1 MKEIA
6 NLARIVTLRR
16 SNNRPLLDL
25 DASQPGKEERLM
37 QAVVAKPDASAM
49 QLTRT
54 LYGDNS
60 AASQTA
66 MRKLRTRVQD
76 KLLNHLFFL
85 DYTDARLLVSRR
97 YELEC
102 LDLLHKAT
110 ILFLEGEYHLCE
122 RLLRRCL
129 RVAQES
135 DFTVYSELA
144 VQRLRLLYA
153 DQSDSHQY
161 KAADKEL
168 QQVRQLLEW
177 EREAEQLMLDVRLAM
192 LDTVARRRMIVPKLP
207 AYLARLEE
215 LHSKANTFNTFFAL
229 YRLQLVYA
237 EMTGRYDE
245 LMRYTS
251 EANQLLAEGKLNA
264 HRFDKRFNNFA
275 SVLAHLR
282 ARQAPL
288 GLRLAEEYV
297 HDIHPTS
304 SNWFYFYEHFVLLA
318 LHAAD
323 YEKAL
328 RLLQVAHKNPSY
340 PKQRPSALASWELI
354 EAYTEL
360 VQPPDRLPISRRS
373 QLSVFAAINVP
384 EYTRDKRGY
393 NVAILIFQL
402 LHYLQQ
408 RMLEPV
414 LSRLERLRKYQQ
426 RHLRDQAATRSRT
439 FLRLLLLLPEANFD
453 PDELDV
459 EPRGQKLLTQLRSA
473 PLVGEAE
480 AQIEII
486 PYEDLWEFTLS
497 TLRKGT
503 PE

>member
-1 MKEIA
+1 
-6 NLARIVTLRR
+6 
-16 SNNRPLLDL
+16 
-25 DASQPGKEERLM
+25 M
-37 QAVVAKPDASAM
+37 Q
-49 QLTRT
+49 QL
-54 LYGDNS
+54 
-60 AASQTA
+60 
-66 MRKLRTRVQD
+66 
-76 KLLNHLFFL
+76 
-85 DYTDARLLVSRR
+85 
-97 YELEC
+97 
-102 LDLLHKAT
+102 
-110 ILFLEGEYHLCE
+110 
-122 RLLRRCL
+122 
-129 RVAQES
+129 
-135 DFTVYSELA
+135 
-144 VQRLRLLYA
+144 
-153 DQSDSHQY
+153 
-161 KAADKEL
+161 
-168 QQVRQLLEW
+168 RQLLKW

-192 LDTVARRRMIVPKLP
+192 SDTVARRQVVVPQLP
-207 AYLARLEE
+207 SYIIRLEE
-215 LHSKANTFNTFFAL
+215 LHAKANTFNTFFAL
-229 YRLQLVYA
+229 YRLQIIYA
-237 EMTGRYDE
+237 EMVGRYDE
-245 LMRYTS
+245 LIRYTN

-264 HRFDKRFNNFA
+264 HRFDKRFNNFI
-275 SVLAHLR
+275 SILAHLR
-282 ARQAPL
+282 DRQASL

-304 SNWFYFYEHFVLLA
+304 SNWFYFYEYFVLLA

-328 RLLQVAHKNPSY
+328 RLVQVAHKNPSY
-340 PKQRPSALASWELI
+340 QKQRPAALAQWELL

-360 VQPPDRLPISRRS
+360 VQPHERLPLGRRS
-373 QLSVFAAINVP
+373 QLTVFASLAVP

-426 RHLRDQAATRSRT
+426 RHLRDKAALRSRT
-439 FLRLLLLLPEANFD
+439 FLRLLLLMPEANFD
-453 PDELDV
+453 PKELEV
-459 EPRGQKLLTQLRSA
+459 EPRSQKLLVQLREA

>member
-1 MKEIA
+1 
-6 NLARIVTLRR
+6 
-16 SNNRPLLDL
+16 
-25 DASQPGKEERLM
+25 M
-37 QAVVAKPDASAM
+37 QAIVAKPDMSVA

-54 LYGDNS
+54 LYSNS
-60 AASQTA
+60 AAASQTA

-85 DYTDARLLVSRR
+85 DYTDTRLLVSRR
-97 YELEC
+97 HELEC

-110 ILFLEGEYHLCE
+110 ILFLEGEYQLSE

-129 RVAQES
+129 RLALEN
-135 DFTVYSELA
+135 DFTTYAELSA
-144 VQRLRLLYA
+144 QRLRTLYA
-153 DQSDSHQY
+153 DRGDSHQY
-161 KAADKEL
+161 KATDKEL
-168 QQVRQLLEW
+168 RQLRQLLEW
-177 EREAEQLMLDVRLAM
+177 EREAEQLLLDVRLAM
-192 LDTVARRRMIVPKLP
+192 LDTIARRQEIVPQVP
-207 AYLARLEE
+207 SYLARLKE
-215 LHSKANTFNTFFAL
+215 LHAKAKTFNTFFAL
-229 YRLQLVYA
+229 YRLQLIYA
-237 EMTGRYDE
+237 EMIGRYDE
-245 LMRYTS
+245 VIHYTN
-251 EANQLLAEGKLNA
+251 EANQLLAEGKLNTQ
-264 HRFDKRFNNFA
+264 RFDKRFNNFM

-288 GLRLAEEYV
+288 GLQLAEEYV

-340 PKQRPSALASWELI
+340 QKQRPTALASWELL

-360 VQPPDRLPISRRS
+360 VQPPDRLPTHRRS
-373 QLSVFAAINVP
+373 QLAVFAAIAVP

-393 NVAILIFQL
+393 NVAILVFQL

-414 LSRLERLRKYQQ
+414 LARLERLRKYQQ
-426 RHLRDQAATRSRT
+426 RHLRDQAALRSRT

-453 PDELDV
+453 PNELV
-459 EPRGQKLLTQLRSA
+459 QSSQKLLAQLREA

-486 PYEDLWEFTLS
+486 PYEDLWDFTLS

>member
-16 SNNRPLLDL
+16 SSNRPLLDL
-25 DASQPGKEERLM
+25 DAAPPGKEERLM
-37 QAVVAKPDASAM
+37 QSIVAKPDVSAV
-49 QLTRT
+49 QLTKT
-54 LYGDNS
+54 LYGNNS

-66 MRKLRTRVQD
+66 LRKLRARVQD

-97 YELEC
+97 FELGC
-102 LDLLHKAT
+102 LDLVHKAT
-110 ILFLEGEYHLCE
+110 ILFLEGEYQLCE
-122 RLLRRCL
+122 RLLRRCIKL
-129 RVAQES
+129 ALDNE
-135 DFTVYSELA
+135 FTLYAELA
-144 VQRLRLLYA
+144 TQRLRTLYA
-153 DQSDSHQY
+153 DRGDSHQY
-161 KAADKEL
+161 KIVDKEL
-168 QQVRQLLEW
+168 QQLRQVQEW
-177 EREAEQLMLDVRLAM
+177 EREAEQILLDVRLAM
-192 LDTVARRRMIVPKLP
+192 FDTVARRRATVPKVP
-207 AYLARLEE
+207 AYLTRLEE
-215 LHSKANTFNTFFAL
+215 LHDKAQTFNTFYAL
-229 YRLQLVYA
+229 YRLQLIYA

-245 LMRYTS
+245 MIRYTG
-251 EANQLLAEGKLNA
+251 EASQLLAQGKLNA

-275 SVLAHLR
+275 SILAHLR
-282 ARQAPL
+282 ARQAPQ

-340 PKQRPSALASWELI
+340 QKQRPAALMQWELL
-354 EAYTEL
+354 EAYIEL
-360 VQPPDRLPISRRS
+360 VQPPDRLLPNRRS
-373 QLSVFAAINVP
+373 QLTVFAAINVP

-408 RMLEPV
+408 RVLEPV

-426 RHLRDQAATRSRT
+426 RHLRDKEATRSRT
-439 FLRLLLLLPEANFD
+439 FLRLLLLLPEAHFD
-453 PDELDV
+453 PDEL
-459 EPRGQKLLTQLRSA
+459 EERSQKLLGDLREA
-473 PLVGEAE
+473 PLMGEAE

-497 TLRKGT
+497 TLRKGA